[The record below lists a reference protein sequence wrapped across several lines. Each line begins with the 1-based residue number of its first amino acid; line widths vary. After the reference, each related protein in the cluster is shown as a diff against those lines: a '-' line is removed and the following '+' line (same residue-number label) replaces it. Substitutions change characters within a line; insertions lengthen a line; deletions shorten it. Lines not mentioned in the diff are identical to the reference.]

1 VQAGPP
7 QAVPPEEAHL
17 KEQISKAV
25 EAMADSGQSLGTLE
39 CRFKSRV
46 SVRLSEA
53 GPGPAAGGP
62 MYFRVDAWSVSSG
75 FFGAPPSPVLYA
87 RAFVPIND
95 AKYHRRSCT
104 WPMIDA
110 AGKDVAYLTCEFSFA
125 RIPSPVQELT
135 ATAAGNEVNLTWL
148 ASNEDRVVPTKGYRV
163 DSRCLGRGKRAG
175 NSTWQHEGDVDAHN
189 TRFGIQG
196 LKPDTIYLLRV
207 CAVNEVGLSEAE
219 EVEVKTGP
227 CAPAGCGQP
236 RLAGC
241 NGPVLAVEW
250 DPPMYDGGANLVAYR
265 VWVRPFSAT
274 DADPSDWLEVGH
286 VKHSSGV
293 QRAEIHTEDLDPS
306 IGRYLCRVAAI
317 NAAGE
322 VGPATPDAVSLTLPN
337 PCAVSRPTPQAPLAL
352 GDREGHF
359 SGMWPQSGANG
370 NLLTMTINEPGKR
383 KVTVPLFQDGL
394 SDDLPLGLFN
404 GQYGAQSSMA
414 SASDGISH
422 DLALPEHL
430 DAHQGA
436 WSMPPDLDSRH
447 WYHEDA
453 FPGYEE
459 PMEQALVPFKA
470 TPPRA
475 RGHLDKQQDLLRR
488 LLEEKRSLLESSL
501 QTFHQLSEE
510 LQITDSEALRIRH
523 EEAEIEAAGYQAEVA
538 VLSQKLNELDAQSL
552 YSADAAGASMMHGLN
567 SPFPGS

>member
-1 VQAGPP
+1 MHIDPNLTRIFSAKH
-7 QAVPPEEAHL
+7 ATFNDFNAFSL
-17 KEQISKAV
+17 

-207 CAVNEVGLSEAE
+207 CAVNEVGLSHLQSKNPE
-219 EVEVKTGP
+219 
-227 CAPAGCGQP
+227 
-236 RLAGC
+236 
-241 NGPVLAVEW
+241 
-250 DPPMYDGGANLVAYR
+250 
-265 VWVRPFSAT
+265 
-274 DADPSDWLEVGH
+274 
-286 VKHSSGV
+286 SSGWN
-293 QRAEIHTEDLDPS
+293 
-306 IGRYLCRVAAI
+306 LC
-317 NAAGE
+317 
-322 VGPATPDAVSLTLPN
+322 
-337 PCAVSRPTPQAPLAL
+337 
-352 GDREGHF
+352 
-359 SGMWPQSGANG
+359 
-370 NLLTMTINEPGKR
+370 
-383 KVTVPLFQDGL
+383 
-394 SDDLPLGLFN
+394 
-404 GQYGAQSSMA
+404 
-414 SASDGISH
+414 
-422 DLALPEHL
+422 
-430 DAHQGA
+430 
-436 WSMPPDLDSRH
+436 
-447 WYHEDA
+447 
-453 FPGYEE
+453 
-459 PMEQALVPFKA
+459 
-470 TPPRA
+470 
-475 RGHLDKQQDLLRR
+475 
-488 LLEEKRSLLESSL
+488 
-501 QTFHQLSEE
+501 
-510 LQITDSEALRIRH
+510 
-523 EEAEIEAAGYQAEVA
+523 
-538 VLSQKLNELDAQSL
+538 
-552 YSADAAGASMMHGLN
+552 
-567 SPFPGS
+567 